1 MHKESAKPSRITR
14 VKPVSKSSTKL
25 SKPMKMKEQ
34 KTESVSTSKQRNDQS

>member
-1 MHKESAKPSRITR
+1 MHEESTKPSRITR

-25 SKPMKMKEQ
+25 SKPVKEQ